1 MQKSILIPLIA
12 VSALSLQA
20 CDTASSTPS
29 VAEKSKPA
37 GTDVIP
43 LWAGKYQGTTP
54 CMACFSRCDEC
65 PGMSVDLLLKPDQ
78 SFVLNR
84 ISLSGHNDIET
95 LKGQFKFRDNESKII
110 ELTGVNKR
118 NLILMDLEHQLLEIR
133 EDLTAN
139 GFVEFEDFSL
149 QRSSSS

>member
-1 MQKSILIPLIA
+1 MQKSLLIPLIA
-12 VSALSLQA
+12 ISALSLQA
-20 CDTASSTPS
+20 CDTVSSNLS
-29 VAEKSKPA
+29 VAENAEQAEPA
-37 GTDVIP
+37 VIP

-95 LKGQFKFRDNESKII
+95 LKGRFQFRGSDSKII

-118 NLILMDLEHQLLEIR
+118 NLVLVDLENKLLEIR
-133 EDLTAN
+133 EDLTAH
-139 GFVEFEDFSL
+139 GFIEFEDFSL
-149 QRSSSS
+149 QRSS

>member
-1 MQKSILIPLIA
+1 MQKSILIPLFVI
-12 VSALSLQA
+12 STISLQA
-20 CDTASSTPS
+20 CDVSSSSSS
-29 VAEKSKPA
+29 VTEKPQHAELE
-37 GTDVIP
+37 VVP

-78 SFVLNR
+78 TFVLNR

-95 LKGQFKFRDNESKII
+95 LRGQFKFRSQESNMI

-118 NLILMDLEHQLLEIR
+118 NLILVDLEHQVLEIR
-133 EDLTAN
+133 EDVTAN

-149 QRSSSS
+149 LRNS